1 MAVATPLSLSEILK
15 IAEQVPIFDG
25 SSDVILFL
33 EGIARLGQWDER
45 INDGV
50 QVKIAFMRTLGAAS
64 SVLSSIKPTTMVMV
78 CKLLK
83 EKFGHNSSQ
92 SKLIHQDLILCEGE
106 DPYPFIEAVKQKVLQ
121 LLSLS
126 KVPASTDASGSVIYD
141 SLLKNTLLSSLSSDL
156 GMKVMSRMPK
166 SAIEIETILVNEFTI
181 REYVGSGCK
190 S

>member
-1 MAVATPLSLSEILK
+1 M
-15 IAEQVPIFDG
+15 
-25 SSDVILFL
+25 
-33 EGIARLGQWDER
+33 
-45 INDGV
+45 
-50 QVKIAFMRTLGAAS
+50 
-64 SVLSSIKPTTMVMV
+64 
-78 CKLLK
+78 
-83 EKFGHNSSQ
+83 
-92 SKLIHQDLILCEGE
+92 CEGE
-106 DPYPFIEAVKQKVLQ
+106 DPYPFIEAVKQNVLQ